1 MTAWSS
7 NSKQPEFKP
16 RVVLYLPNCLETSGV
31 AVKGR
36 EVIWMTPFKEKF
48 VFIEVVVTF
57 LKSETFCDANFSGT
71 GVRQSINFLT
81 TTVTSFEVKTAKM
94 AKPKKKA
101 TWEISSFVNGFST
114 SESWVELEKSCSE
127 EAEKMKIH
135 ANVYSLLVI
144 NATQ

>member
-1 MTAWSS
+1 
-7 NSKQPEFKP
+7 
-16 RVVLYLPNCLETSGV
+16 
-31 AVKGR
+31 
-36 EVIWMTPFKEKF
+36 MTPFKEKF

-101 TWEISSFVNGFST
+101 TWEISSFVNGFFT
-114 SESWVELEKSCSE
+114 SESSVELEKSRSE
-127 EAEKMKIH
+127 EAEK
-135 ANVYSLLVI
+135 
-144 NATQ
+144 